1 MQLPC
6 APKSVYSQCLA
17 NILVIH
23 RLVVYSDRPRWNQAV
38 LRQPA
43 HTTSPD
49 GMCETTGRYCGIS
62 RVARRRR
69 RRCLDECSRPL
80 RCDVRRHG
88 VRGQSLSGPTAQA
101 TPGWSGQPSPGTKMG
116 LRGGEQFCFGRVWCW
131 CSWVGVFGTW
141 VVSFGGRR
149 RAADGVTARAIF
161 GVPRG
166 GRVGRCGECA
176 LAAAVSPGSTESAL
190 LTRPRMIEAAARGA
204 PYPA

>member
-1 MQLPC
+1 MQLPLR
-6 APKSVYSQCLA
+6 AQKRLLSVLSKY
-17 NILVIH
+17 LVIH
-23 RLVVYSDRPRWNQAV
+23 RLVVYSYRPRWNQAV

-116 LRGGEQFCFGRVWCW
+116 LRGGEQFVLAGCG
-131 CSWVGVFGTW
+131 VG
-141 VVSFGGRR
+141 
-149 RAADGVTARAIF
+149 
-161 GVPRG
+161 
-166 GRVGRCGECA
+166 A
-176 LAAAVSPGSTESAL
+176 LGLGCLAPGSCLLVAAEGLPTVSRRGQFSEYHVVVGSA
-190 LTRPRMIEAAARGA
+190 GA
-204 PYPA
+204 ENVPSLRR